1 MVRISFLFSPDS
13 SFQKEEPLS
22 ILLPLQTKYE
32 QILAIINHYQEF
44 NDPDNDAIRIS
55 LIDGETKII
64 LERDDSLQSV
74 LERVNSKEIVVGES
88 VISLWC
94 QKVIPPQR
102 ESILEPDWIR
112 ASCIGDSFIASASY
126 DRSIRIYGFA
136 STALDGSVSGPF
148 SLSSSQ
154 PNSSTKTS
162 ATKTS
167 ETPATRSII
176 HHLKDISSDPIVEV
190 LFRKTLF
197 ASSSSGI
204 IREYECLTFKPTAL
218 YFPPQPVSEE
228 DEMLEVE
235 TMDINSESIVQ
246 GCSDGSIIVYDRKD
260 VSSAVREDPHISWR
274 RKRINLG
281 FKKKKRSVSSIVK
294 EKKEE
299 EEDLKI
305 ELPYYKGRRVM
316 VGKAKISKVQLLEG
330 SKGRLIISF
339 LNGEII
345 EYDIVRLTV
354 IRKIKM
360 AFGISSF
367 IFATPS
373 LIICTHTNGS
383 IRILEDFTT
392 IRNLSFLH
400 RGWITGIV
408 SCSKGSAAAGGGCG
422 KKYITSGH
430 DGQLVLFSLSLN
442 MDKIIEKEVLGE
454 FGKILTLSEG
464 HNGKL
469 FCCGGEDCKLM
480 IWNK

>member
-1 MVRISFLFSPDS
+1 MARISFLFSPDS

-22 ILLPLQTKYE
+22 ILLPLQTKYD
-32 QILAIINHYQEF
+32 QIIAIINHYQET
-44 NDPDNDAIRIS
+44 NDYDSDTFRIS
-55 LIDGETKII
+55 LLDGETKII
-64 LERDDSLQSV
+64 LEREDSLQSM
-74 LERVNSKEIVVGES
+74 LARVNSKEIVVGES

-94 QKVIPPQR
+94 QRVLPPQR

-136 STALDGSVSGPF
+136 SAALDGSASGPF
-148 SLSSSQ
+148 SLSFSQ
-154 PNSSTKTS
+154 PDSSTKT
-162 ATKTS
+162 
-167 ETPATRSII
+167 PATRIII

-204 IREYECLTFKPTAL
+204 IREYECSTFNPTAL
-218 YFPPQPVSEE
+218 YFPPPPASEA

-246 GCSDGSIIVYDRKD
+246 GCSDGSVIVYDRMD
-260 VSSAVREDPHISWR
+260 VSSVVKEDPHLSWR

-281 FKKKKRSVSSIVK
+281 CKKKKKSVSFIVK
-294 EKKEE
+294 EKKDGEE
-299 EEDLKI
+299 VPKI
-305 ELPYYKGRRVM
+305 ELPSYKGRRVM

-360 AFGISSF
+360 SFGISSF
-367 IFATPS
+367 ILASPS

-383 IRILEDFTT
+383 IRVLEDFTT

-408 SCSKGSAAAGGGCG
+408 SCSKGSAGE
-422 KKYITSGH
+422 KYITSGH
-430 DGQLVLFSLSLN
+430 DGQLILFSLSLN